1 MYIINML
8 IEDYTQRIK
17 CEDINTATA
26 WAIIKALYEDC
37 TSADEPIWV
46 YFSDTDTEAE
56 KLRETEACFC
66 ITYTDSISYLK
77 TKFEKAVRTAKE
89 G

>member
-8 IEDYTQRIK
+8 IEDYTQRIN

-26 WAIIKALYEDC
+26 WAIVKAMYEDC
-37 TSADEPIWV
+37 TSANEPIWI
-46 YFSDTDTEAE
+46 YFSDTETEAE
-56 KLRETEACFC
+56 KLRELESHFC
-66 ITYTDSISYLK
+66 ITYTDSLTFLK
-77 TKFEKAVRTAKE
+77 SKFDKAVREAKE